1 MTDEKPLEHIFKFT
15 NTSDRTIT
23 IKSVTATCGCT
34 VPQLAKKVY
43 APGEAGEI
51 KVQFNPT
58 NRRGPQQK
66 GVTVTLEDDQ
76 VPQMQLTL
84 TSHVLPMVWV
94 EPNRVLF
101 QDIFK
106 GTGARQEVT
115 ITARKPGFEISSIE
129 GRGAVHQRQD
139 PQDRAG

>member
-1 MTDEKPLEHIFKFT
+1 
-15 NTSDRTIT
+15 
-23 IKSVTATCGCT
+23 
-34 VPQLAKKVY
+34 
-43 APGEAGEI
+43 
-51 KVQFNPT
+51 
-58 NRRGPQQK
+58 
-66 GVTVTLEDDQ
+66 
-76 VPQMQLTL
+76 MQLTL